1 MAQGAALEDLG
12 MDRCSDPG
20 IVRGKRTRRLPALA
34 SGAVMIGG
42 SGLLWA
48 IIIALV
54 MAVV

>member
-1 MAQGAALEDLG
+1 MAQGAALEDMV
-12 MDRCSDPG
+12 MDGCSDAG
-20 IVRGKRTRRLPALA
+20 MFRRNRTRRLPALA
-34 SGAVMIGG
+34 SGAVMIGA